1 MKAILLV
8 RVSSDSQEFE
18 EQKSSLI
25 EYAKQFGYKNK
36 ADRIIIDNEESAI
49 KLNIDERVGIIRTK
63 EAIEGDKSIN
73 AVFVWELS
81 RLVRNQTDGHLLK
94 DYFFK
99 NKVQFYCSQPEIQL
113 FNDDVTAPHETGD
126 ITYSLFL
133 NLTESEM
140 RTKKARFH
148 RSKIR
153 NAKTGRY
160 SGGFIKYG
168 YYVDDNGY
176 YQVNESEAEMIRY
189 LFTEYEK
196 GRSTMNIQ
204 RELLKR
210 GKINSTNFVRGIL
223 TSEAYTGLSNEYG
236 MNRTYPQ
243 IISVE
248 QYNKCREIA
257 KTNNKKADK
266 ANEIY
271 FAKKLIKCLECGTH
285 YIAMKSSI
293 TYLCYGRYG
302 KEAKLKPETA
312 CKSSPTI
319 NINVLDSLLWR
330 LAKYSEALR
339 SDYIDHKEKEDLEMK
354 IIECKKHISESES
367 SKKALSIKKERITDS
382 YLDGI
387 IDKNKRDAK
396 LKEVNKLLN
405 ETNNYIVTKRNE
417 IRKAEDIIKTKFE
430 VELSDDEEM
439 ENWKNE
445 IITKRDKLLL
455 IEDDNEKY
463 EIIKKNI
470 LEVNILEEEK
480 NKSKIVVVRYY
491 NDKVERYRINIKKK
505 PVVIETDVISNTDE
519 FEDWDEDENKKFHE
533 EFDEN
538 PFLPIQ
544 PPLEITKRF
553 VRKSQSKKT
562 KPNH

>member
-8 RVSSDSQEFE
+8 RVSSNSQEFE
-18 EQKSSLI
+18 EQKRGLVQD
-25 EYAKQFGYKNK
+25 AQKLGYTE
-36 ADRIIIDNEESAI
+36 DRIIIVENEESAM
-49 KLNIDERVGIIRTK
+49 KLKIEEREGIIRTK
-63 EAIEGDKSIN
+63 ELIEDDQSIN

-81 RLVRNQTDGHLLK
+81 RLVRNQTEGHLLK

-99 NKVQFYCSQPEIQL
+99 HKIQFYCSNPEIKL
-113 FNDDVTAPHETGD
+113 FNDAVTAPNETGD

-133 NLTESEM
+133 QLTENEM

-153 NAKTGRY
+153 NARTGKY
-160 SGGFIKYG
+160 SGGFVKYG
-168 YYVDDNGY
+168 YDVDNKGF
-176 YQVNESEAEMIRY
+176 YQINDSEAEMIRY
-189 LFTEYEK
+189 IFNEYEK
-196 GRSTMNIQ
+196 GRSIMNIQ
-204 RELLKR
+204 RELLNR

-223 TSEAYTGLSNEYG
+223 ISEAYTGLSNEYG
-236 MNRTYPQ
+236 MSRTYPQ
-243 IISVE
+243 IISIE
-248 QYNKCREIA
+248 QFNKCREIA

-271 FAKKLIKCLECGTH
+271 FAKKLIKCVECGTH

-293 TYLCYGRYG
+293 MYLCYGRYG

-330 LAKYSEALR
+330 LAQYSEAFR
-339 SDYIDHKEKEDLEMK
+339 WDNIDHKEKEDLEMK

-367 SKKALSIKKERITDS
+367 SKKALRIKIERITDS

-387 IDKNKRDAK
+387 IDKNKRDKK
-396 LKEVNKLLN
+396 LKEVNRLLN
-405 ETNNYIVTKRNE
+405 ETNNYIVRKRNE
-417 IRKAEDIIKTKFE
+417 IRKAEDILKTKYE
-430 VELSDDEEM
+430 AELSDDEEM
-439 ENWKNE
+439 ENWKDE
-445 IITKRDKLLL
+445 IITKRDNFLLM
-455 IEDDNEKY
+455 DDNEKY

-480 NKSKIVVVRYY
+480 NKSKIVVVRFY
-491 NDKVERYRINIKKK
+491 NDKVKRYRINIKKK
-505 PVVIETDVISNTDE
+505 PAVVESDIIFNIDE
-519 FEDWDEDENKKFHE
+519 IEDWDEEENKKFHE
-533 EFDEN
+533 EYDEN

-544 PPLEITKRF
+544 PPLEITQRF
-553 VRKSQSKKT
+553 VRMRK
-562 KPNH
+562 

>member
-8 RVSSDSQEFE
+8 RVSSNSQEFE
-18 EQKSSLI
+18 EQKRGLVQFAQNIGYAESQLI
-25 EYAKQFGYKNK
+25 IVE
-36 ADRIIIDNEESAI
+36 NEESAM
-49 KLNIDERVGIIRTK
+49 KLKIEEREGIIRTK
-63 EAIEGDKSIN
+63 ELIEQDQSIK

-81 RLVRNQTDGHLLK
+81 RLVRNQTEGHLLK

-99 NKVQFYCSQPEIQL
+99 HKIQFYCSTPEIKL
-113 FNDDVTAPHETGD
+113 FNDAVTAPNETGD

-133 NLTESEM
+133 QLTENEM

-153 NAKTGRY
+153 NARTGKY

-168 YYVDDNGY
+168 YYVDDKGY
-176 YQVNESEAEMIRY
+176 YQIKDSEAEMIRY
-189 LFTEYEK
+189 IFNEYEK
-196 GRSTMNIQ
+196 GRSIMNIQ

-210 GKINSTNFVRGIL
+210 GKINTTNFVRGIL

-236 MNRTYPQ
+236 MSRTYPQ

-248 QYNKCREIA
+248 QFNKCREIA

-271 FAKKLIKCLECGTH
+271 FAKKLIKCVECGTH

-302 KEAKLKPETA
+302 KEAKLKPDTA

-330 LAKYSEALR
+330 LAKHSEALR
-339 SDYIDHKEKEDLEMK
+339 SDYIDLKEKEDLETK
-354 IIECKKHISESES
+354 IIECKKHISETES
-367 SKKALSIKKERITDS
+367 SKKALRIKKERITDS

-387 IDKNKRDAK
+387 IDKNKRDTK

-405 ETNNYIVTKRNE
+405 ETSNYIVTKRNE
-417 IRKAEDIIKTKFE
+417 IRKAEDILKTKFE
-430 VELSDDEEM
+430 GELSDDEEM
-439 ENWKNE
+439 ENWRNE

-455 IEDDNEKY
+455 LEDDNEKY

-491 NDKVERYRINIKKK
+491 NNKIERYRINIKRK
-505 PVVIETDVISNTDE
+505 PALVEYDVFNKDE
-519 FEDWDEDENKKFHE
+519 FEDWDEEENRKLHE
-533 EFDEN
+533 EYDEN
-538 PFLPIQ
+538 PFLPMQ
-544 PPLEITKRF
+544 PPLEITQRF
-553 VRKSQSKKT
+553 VRMSR
-562 KPNH
+562 